1 MYHIFFIHSFV
12 DGHLGGFH
20 VLAIVNSAAMNI
32 GIHVSF
38 WIMALLGYMP
48 RRWITGSYGSFIP
61 SFIYAFTYF
70 NWRII
75 TLQYC
80 DGFCHTSTWISHG
93 CTRVSPTWSPLPS
106 SPPPHPSRLS
116 QSTSFGCPAS
126 CIKLA
131 LVIYF
136 TYGNIH
142 VLMLFSQIILLLLLL
157 SPEVCSLHPCLLCH
171 PACRIGITI
180 FLISIYMC

>member
-12 DGHLGGFH
+12 DGYLGGFH

-48 RRWITGSYGSFIP
+48 RRGIIGSYGSFIP

-93 CTRVSPTWSPLPS
+93 CTRVPPTLSPLPS
-106 SPPPHPSRLS
+106 SSPPHPSRLS

-142 VLMLFSQIILLLLLL
+142 VLMLFSQIILLLLPL
-157 SPEVCSLHPCLLCH
+157 SPKVCSLHPCLLCR